1 MYWISALIDSSF
13 QLISG
18 LGIIFYIEM
27 IWLRHFLKGVETLY
41 CRIVPWNLMHM
52 NRYNHIWSLFLSFTF
67 NDSHFCNNSSLSKM
81 VIGNNHCSPN
91 RMSINALMFQIQ
103 LLLLSYVEKTRQ
115 KDKLSNAKFWKLNS
129 GNSKLAESLNAHVT
143 WNIKTRHRR
152 A

>member
-1 MYWISALIDSSF
+1 
-13 QLISG
+13 
-18 LGIIFYIEM
+18 M

-91 RMSINALMFQIQ
+91 RMSINAPMFQIQ
-103 LLLLSYVEKTRQ
+103 LLLLPYVEKIRQ

-129 GNSKLAESLNAHVT
+129 DNLIKFRLHNLISSKIYHIFVLTFFYTILSIWSDNSNHCLCYS
-143 WNIKTRHRR
+143 R
-152 A
+152 

>member
-13 QLISG
+13 RLISG
-18 LGIIFYIEM
+18 LGIISYIEM
-27 IWLRHFLKGVETLY
+27 IWLRHFLKGVEILY

-103 LLLLSYVEKTRQ
+103 PYYSHMSKKPVKKINYPM
-115 KDKLSNAKFWKLNS
+115 LNS
-129 GNSKLAESLNAHVT
+129 GNWVLMIWLNSGYKIWFRLRFT
-143 WNIKTRHRR
+143 IYLF
-152 A
+152 